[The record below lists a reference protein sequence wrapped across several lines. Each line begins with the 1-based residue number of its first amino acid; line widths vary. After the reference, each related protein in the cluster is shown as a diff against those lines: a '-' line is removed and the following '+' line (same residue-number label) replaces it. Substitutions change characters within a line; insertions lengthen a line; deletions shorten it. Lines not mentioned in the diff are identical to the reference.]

1 MTEHPALT
9 VASQARAIRALA
21 FLADRFA
28 TLPST
33 SFTVGTVCGPDGI
46 EEGIHIDLHAC
57 AADFEAWRA
66 ALGIDPGGIEY
77 SELSRCQC
85 LRAYT
90 AYEGVPVQLTGY
102 LPYPAVA
109 AA

>member
-1 MTEHPALT
+1 MTDQPALT
-9 VASQARAIRALA
+9 VASQARAIHALA
-21 FLADRFA
+21 ILADRFA

-46 EEGIHIDLHAC
+46 EEGIHIDLHTC

-66 ALGIDPGGIEY
+66 ALAIDPGGIEY
-77 SELSRCQC
+77 SELSRCHS

-102 LPYPAVA
+102 LPYPSVA